1 MATSIRVS
9 LLTGLAYYTFAAA
22 WVWAR
27 SAELNIRPFTGLVPK
42 KTLVGAAEGFI
53 VGGVGA
59 ALLFAGIRVV
69 VGRPLLDPS
78 TALLT
83 TQGNV
88 VLLLLGI
95 LLIAVAAPVVEELV
109 FRGFLA
115 EAFRDRG
122 KRVAVLVSAVAFSLA
137 HLRLSQFRYYL
148 GVGILLAIVYWRRG
162 LVGSIA
168 AHATFN
174 GMLIL
179 LAAAAAHG
187 PALEVRTAGFTVG
200 VPQTYQVSTDV
211 FREDLVAIGPLGA
224 QIEFAHVDVDVPE
237 ARDLA
242 GEMVRG
248 QLPFPP
254 ELVVDAASVAVLPF
268 PAGEAVSVNVTVE
281 GQPGRMVALP
291 RPGRLWIATV
301 ISDGNHR
308 TLVDFDRMLASW
320 RIP

>member
-1 MATSIRVS
+1 M
-9 LLTGLAYYTFAAA
+9 
-22 WVWAR
+22 VWAR
-27 SAELNIRPFTGLVPK
+27 SAELNIRPFTGLVPR

-59 ALLFAGIRVV
+59 ALLFATIRVT
-69 VGRPLLDPS
+69 VGRPVLDPS

-88 VLLLLGI
+88 LVLFLGI
-95 LLIAVAAPVVEELV
+95 VLIAVAAPVVEEIV

-122 KRVAVLVSAVAFSLA
+122 KRVAVLVSALAFSLA

-148 GVGILLAIVYWRRG
+148 GMAILLAIVYWRRG
-162 LVGSIA
+162 LVGSIT

-174 GMLIL
+174 GMLIV

-187 PALEVRTAGFTVG
+187 PALDVRTAGFTVA
-200 VPQTYQVSTDV
+200 VPQTYHVSTDV
-211 FREDLVAIGPLGA
+211 FGEDLVAVGPLGA
-224 QIEFAHVDVDVPE
+224 QIEFAHVDVDVPP
-237 ARDLA
+237 ARQLA
-242 GEMVRG
+242 GEMVCG

-254 ELVVDAASVAVLPF
+254 ELVVDSASVAVLPF
-268 PAGEAVSVNVTVE
+268 PAGEAVSLNVSVE
-281 GQPGRMVALP
+281 GRPGRMVALP
-291 RPGRLWIATV
+291 RPGGLWIATV
-301 ISDGNHR
+301 VSDGNHR

-320 RIP
+320 RIT